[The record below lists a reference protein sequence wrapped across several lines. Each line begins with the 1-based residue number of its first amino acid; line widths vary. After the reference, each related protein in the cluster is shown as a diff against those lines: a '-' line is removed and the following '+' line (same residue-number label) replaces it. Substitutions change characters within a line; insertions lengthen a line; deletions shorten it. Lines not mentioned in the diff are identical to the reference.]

1 MVGQWENIED
11 ALQMA
16 ILYFIH
22 TFLYSQPDNTP
33 IPIEDF
39 YMVEDGSYQQ
49 FPWGIVA
56 FEKLIKSFQKKVQI
70 LQKVVSIE
78 WISICT

>member
-39 YMVEDGSYQQ
+39 YIVEEGSYQ
-49 FPWGIVA
+49 
-56 FEKLIKSFQKKVQI
+56 
-70 LQKVVSIE
+70 
-78 WISICT
+78 

>member
-22 TFLYSQPDNTP
+22 TFLYSQPDNTSN
-33 IPIEDF
+33 PIEDF
-39 YMVEDGSYQQ
+39 YMVEDGSYQ
-49 FPWGIVA
+49 
-56 FEKLIKSFQKKVQI
+56 
-70 LQKVVSIE
+70 
-78 WISICT
+78 